1 MRFVVEERAIQRDE
15 RLVMNDPGNIQVQVN
30 GKEREVRS
38 GLSVHELVE
47 SFDLNPLLIVVELN
61 REILNRDQFKDVEI
75 SDGDAVE
82 LVHFVGGG

>member
-1 MRFVVEERAIQRDE
+1 MSDR
-15 RLVMNDPGNIQVQVN
+15 GSIQVQVN
-30 GKEREVRS
+30 GKEREVQS

-61 REILNRDQFKDVEI
+61 RKILSRDEFKDIQVSE
-75 SDGDAVE
+75 GDAVE

>member
-1 MRFVVEERAIQRDE
+1 VSDQGQIRVH
-15 RLVMNDPGNIQVQVN
+15 VN
-30 GKEREVRS
+30 GKEREVPS

-61 REILNRDQFKDVEI
+61 REILSRDQFGEVVVA
-75 SDGDAVE
+75 DGDSVE